1 LEGGLVAG
9 SHPAESEYLKAFKQV
24 FEEGAR
30 AWNEGDVKRA
40 YAALPDDVDYRL
52 VTIWPQARP
61 LRGRDEVVAFF
72 EDLQETF
79 PDVRTSAH
87 ELIEVDERTFVA
99 GFRVMGS
106 GRSSGAGTSMEIWQ
120 VWEMR
125 EGLVPSRVTEFE
137 DRDAALRAAGAKD
150 AAER

>member
-1 LEGGLVAG
+1 MAD
-9 SHPAESEYLKAFKQV
+9 SQAPDSEFLKAFRQV
-24 FEEGAR
+24 FEEGNR

-52 VTIWPQARP
+52 GDIWPQARP

-79 PDVRTSAH
+79 PDVRASAP
-87 ELIEVDERTFVA
+87 ELIEVNERTVVA
-99 GFRVMGS
+99 GFRVTGS
-106 GRSSGAGTSMEIWQ
+106 GRSSGAGAAMEIWQ

-137 DRDAALRAAGAKD
+137 DRGAALKAAGAEN
-150 AAER
+150 AAEGGAR